1 MEGINTNLVDKLM
14 LTPTNV
20 KDGIRAGAFQ
30 GMGYLGRGPGV
41 FVGEVF
47 PYSIAPAN
55 NGTEA
60 ILTGTIE
67 PNATIYLPL
76 GTINFNPAPGVK
88 LPGVTLLD
96 NSLFP
101 GGKCV
106 ELDYERSLLFTVD
119 QNCTITTSC
128 MDRYWQKMVI
138 QTVSTQSSNPSPELG
153 PAKYFQSI
161 KVKNDSSST
170 LTYNLFVGA
179 KFGVPYMMLYNAPD
193 FIKMMI
199 YDGNP
204 LVTSDGIPSP
214 LTWLPVIV
222 NGVSPT
228 ANSVADITTGFTRPT
243 IDCFNL
249 FSDGAPFEDR
259 PFNGEKVLTFFTQ
272 HFGFGNLPPFASRD
286 EQLQWL
292 NGNNTTI
299 IGLKPFSDGFTPWFR

>member
-55 NGTEA
+55 DGVAE
-60 ILTGTIE
+60 ILGGTIE

-76 GTINFNPAPGVK
+76 GNINF
-88 LPGVTLLD
+88 LTTPGVTLLD
-96 NSLFP
+96 SSLFA
-101 GGKCV
+101 GGKCI
-106 ELDYERSLLFTVD
+106 ELDYERSLFFTTD
-119 QNCTITTSC
+119 EFCTVTTSC

-138 QTVSTQSSNPSPELG
+138 QNDLSSGSNPEVELG

-161 KVKNDSSST
+161 KVKNNTSDT
-170 LTYNLFVGA
+170 LTYSLGVGQV
-179 KFGVPYMMLYNAPD
+179 FGVPYMMLYNIDD
-193 FIKMMI
+193 FVKMLI

-204 LVTSDGIPSP
+204 LVTSDNIPSP
-214 LTWLPVIV
+214 LRWLPALA

-228 ANSVADITTGFTRPT
+228 PNAVATITTGFTRPT
-243 IDCFNL
+243 IDCTNL
-249 FSDGAPFEDR
+249 FTNGAPFADR
-259 PFNGEKVLTFFTQ
+259 PFNGARVLTFFTQ
-272 HFGFGNLPPFASRD
+272 HFGFGNLPSFASRD

>member
-1 MEGINTNLVDKLM
+1 MEGINTNLVNKLM

-41 FVGEVF
+41 YVGEVF
-47 PYSIAPAN
+47 PYSIAPDN
-55 NGTEA
+55 NGEDP

-88 LPGVTLLD
+88 LPGVSLLD
-96 NSLFP
+96 SSLFP

-106 ELDYERSLLFTVD
+106 ELDYERSLFLTTDEFCTV
-119 QNCTITTSC
+119 TTSC

-138 QTVSTQSSNPSPELG
+138 QNDLSSGSNPEVELG

-161 KVKNDSSST
+161 KVKNNTSNT
-170 LTYNLFVGA
+170 LSYQLYVGQM
-179 KFGVPYMMLYNAPD
+179 FGVPYMMLYNIFD
-193 FIKMMI
+193 FVKMLI

-204 LVTSDGIPSP
+204 LVTSDNIPAP
-214 LTWLPVIV
+214 LTWLPTLA

-228 ANSVADITTGFTRPT
+228 ANAVATITTGFTRPT
-243 IDCFNL
+243 IDFTNL
-249 FSDGAPFEDR
+249 FTSGAPFEDR
-259 PFNGEKVLTFFTQ
+259 PFNGARVLTFFTQ
-272 HFGFGNLPPFASRD
+272 HFGFGNLPSFASRE